1 MSLFLYDPH
10 VHTKETSRCGWIPAA
25 TLVELYHEH
34 KYAGIVVTDH
44 MHETY
49 ISLLDCS
56 DDWDACVDSFL
67 TGYRLAKQR
76 ADELDMDVILGM
88 ELRFPENNNDYLV
101 YGIDEA
107 FLRRNPY
114 MYRMGH
120 SAFYQTFKDEVL
132 IIQAHPFRDENS
144 TVFFDSVHGL
154 EIINCSPRHDNF
166 NDRALESSTRYPDLL
181 RSCSSDAHRP
191 GDEAR
196 AALAF
201 NRRIRDSF
209 AFRRA
214 MQEHACSMQCEEFQ
228 SIIDQCKMH
237 FGGATA

>member
-25 TLVELYHEH
+25 TLVELYSRHQ
-34 KYAGIVVTDH
+34 YAGIVVTDH
-44 MHETY
+44 MHEGY

-67 TGYRLAKQR
+67 TGYRLAKHAQTSWYGR
-76 ADELDMDVILGM
+76 HTGHGIAL
-88 ELRFPENNNDYLV
+88 PENNNDYLV
-101 YGIDEA
+101 YGIDET

-120 SAFYQTFKDEVL
+120 SAFYQIFKDEVL

-144 TVFFDSVHGL
+144 TVFFDSVHGI

-166 NDRALESSTRYPDLL
+166 NDRALESSINYPDLL

-214 MQEHACSMQCEEFQ
+214 MQEHAYGMQCEEFQ
-228 SIIDQCKMH
+228 SIIEQCKMH
-237 FGGATA
+237 FGGANA